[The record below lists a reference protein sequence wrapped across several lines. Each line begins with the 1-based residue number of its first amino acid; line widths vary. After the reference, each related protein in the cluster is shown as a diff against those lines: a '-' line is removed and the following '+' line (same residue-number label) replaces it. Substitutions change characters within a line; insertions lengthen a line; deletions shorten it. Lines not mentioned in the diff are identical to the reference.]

1 MQLRKANEELV
12 KLYLIALNRK
22 SNEEETNP
30 KKSTYK
36 IRDILLEYFQGEGQA
51 ILYLEKVSAQAIVR
65 LTLYQRDL
73 MLNDRVPDD
82 ILIQGLDFQ

>member
-1 MQLRKANEELV
+1 ME
-12 KLYLIALNRK
+12 LYLIALNRK
-22 SNEEETNP
+22 SNEEETDP

-65 LTLYQRDL
+65 LTLYQRQL
-73 MLNDRVPDD
+73 MLNDRDLD
-82 ILIQGLDFQ
+82 NDIILIQGLDFQWRDDI